1 MVMPLSVK
9 TRNRIFAGALA
20 VVGALGVAVG
30 YVLSGYAKLETFKLL
45 NIVGL
50 FYDLLGILVLSEI
63 VTKSAAVKYFFVEWV
78 SGSLIWAQTVIPL
91 GALIGT
97 AVGYSLPSSGVV
109 AKFFVSFFAYS
120 VLVLGFIEATV
131 FVPKLRGFQNLETR
145 SHMFG
150 LILLVTGVVIQLVAA
165 FKDLNS

>member
-1 MVMPLSVK
+1 MPLSVRI
-9 TRNRIFAGALA
+9 RNRIFVGALA
-20 VVGALGVAVG
+20 ATGALGIAIG
-30 YVLSGYAKLETFKLL
+30 YVLSGYTKLETFKLL

-50 FYDLLGILVLSEI
+50 FYDLLGIIVLSEI
-63 VTKSAAVKYFFVEWV
+63 VANSTAVRNFFVEWV

-97 AVGYSLPSSGVV
+97 AFGYSLPSSGVA
-109 AKFFVSFFAYS
+109 AKFLVSFFAYS
-120 VLVLGFIEATV
+120 VLVLGVMEATV
-131 FVPKLRGFQNLETR
+131 FVPKLRWFQSFETR

-150 LILLVTGVVIQLVAA
+150 LILLVTGVLIQLVAA